1 MLSSILG
8 LLSHDFSKFQ
18 NDSEHVFEIVGDTCC
33 KLEHHRKSILE
44 IGSNLH
50 FLSLCQVSHHQD
62 PSQMLGFLSNRG
74 EPNLEQLDRRSNQG
88 DFSSCPVSF

>member
-1 MLSSILG
+1 MSFSAHNPLEWINLSFILCF
-8 LLSHDFSKFQ
+8 LIFWDYFSKFQ

-62 PSQMLGFLSNRG
+62 PSQML
-74 EPNLEQLDRRSNQG
+74 
-88 DFSSCPVSF
+88 